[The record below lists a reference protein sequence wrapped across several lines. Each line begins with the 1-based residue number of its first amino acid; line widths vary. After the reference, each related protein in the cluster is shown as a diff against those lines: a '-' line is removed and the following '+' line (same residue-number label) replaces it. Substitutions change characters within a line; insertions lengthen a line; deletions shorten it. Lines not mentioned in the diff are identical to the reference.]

1 MALVH
6 RMSIYYLIEQRK
18 KEKKNQEI
26 QESKETIIR
35 KDILTE
41 EMINAMSYF
50 GKFFEYKRI

>member
-1 MALVH
+1 
-6 RMSIYYLIEQRK
+6 MSIYYLIEQRK